1 MWRGDHVQIGAPQL
15 PSDGVDHRAP
25 PQRVDA
31 RAIRRA
37 DHELGGAFGC
47 GEFDQG
53 AGDVVA
59 HDLVVATAE
68 SNEKLALGRE
78 FGICGVEHADR
89 GCDVHTDELTVAE
102 PREPCRSS
110 DRAFV
115 AWSARDGHHD
125 PLAGLPLL
133 GDAVRVHVAEQRRV
147 EPVGHPEK

>member
-31 RAIRRA
+31 RAIRRT
-37 DHELGGAFGC
+37 DHELGSAFAFR
-47 GEFDQG
+47 EFDQG
-53 AGDVVA
+53 ASDVVA
-59 HDLVVATAE
+59 HDFVVTTAE
-68 SNEKLALGRE
+68 PHKKVAPGRE

-89 GCDVHTDELTVAE
+89 WCDVHTDELTVTE
-102 PREPCRSS
+102 SRESCRSS

-115 AWSARDGHHD
+115 AWSARNGHHD

-133 GDAVRVHVAEQRRV
+133 GDAVCVHVAEHR
-147 EPVGHPEK
+147 